1 MFKDIE
7 LKHDGVY
14 EIKKDKEENEFTV
27 KVANYMSV
35 INQEVNLDTSEHFVN
50 LEFQPINDSEH
61 RLLKVQAAD
70 IVTYHSL
77 NKLASK
83 GLDVNEVNKQKVIK
97 ALRQSRENAPYIQ
110 SHQTLGFVQR
120 NNQLVF
126 NHQVSYGLDAASSY
140 VGPLD
145 IQPKGDEDIYMD
157 MIQSEVIGTL
167 GLELALVFG
176 VSSAMLGFINTQYPM
191 ESLMVHLV
199 GSSSCG
205 KSTTA
210 ILAASIWGNCNLR
223 ENGLISSFNT
233 TLNALQK
240 RLSGNFGVVQCL
252 DELNQYSGNDIT
264 KLIYSLSEGRIR
276 SRLNKECEINQ
287 LESWNTLIL
296 STGEKSILGMATQ
309 NEGLRVRLFEFT
321 MPQWTKSAENS
332 NQIKSITAQN
342 YGWLGLRFIQ
352 KLDELGTQR
361 VVKIYNSW
369 KEYFCSKLK
378 ETPFTDRVAAKIA
391 ILLTS
396 AQILHD
402 EMELSVDVEKIQEFL
417 LTSVDDGL
425 VKIDLAQ
432 KAYDR
437 LMEYIS
443 TNRTLFSTESK
454 QRTYR
459 GHEFIPSNCKGK
471 IFLDTQ
477 GNIEKVAIQ
486 ISTFKEILNS
496 LGFESPKLVL
506 DKWKDRDWLQC
517 ESGRTSTRIMINN
530 TKVGCYV
537 LKVQVAS
544 QALGY

>member
-361 VVKIYNSW
+361 V
-369 KEYFCSKLK
+369 
-378 ETPFTDRVAAKIA
+378 
-391 ILLTS
+391 
-396 AQILHD
+396 
-402 EMELSVDVEKIQEFL
+402 LSLIH
-417 LTSVDDGL
+417 
-425 VKIDLAQ
+425 I
-432 KAYDR
+432 
-437 LMEYIS
+437 
-443 TNRTLFSTESK
+443 
-454 QRTYR
+454 
-459 GHEFIPSNCKGK
+459 
-471 IFLDTQ
+471 
-477 GNIEKVAIQ
+477 
-486 ISTFKEILNS
+486 
-496 LGFESPKLVL
+496 
-506 DKWKDRDWLQC
+506 
-517 ESGRTSTRIMINN
+517 
-530 TKVGCYV
+530 
-537 LKVQVAS
+537 
-544 QALGY
+544 

>member
-321 MPQWTKSAENS
+321 MPQ
-332 NQIKSITAQN
+332 
-342 YGWLGLRFIQ
+342 
-352 KLDELGTQR
+352 
-361 VVKIYNSW
+361 
-369 KEYFCSKLK
+369 
-378 ETPFTDRVAAKIA
+378 
-391 ILLTS
+391 
-396 AQILHD
+396 
-402 EMELSVDVEKIQEFL
+402 
-417 LTSVDDGL
+417 
-425 VKIDLAQ
+425 
-432 KAYDR
+432 
-437 LMEYIS
+437 
-443 TNRTLFSTESK
+443 
-454 QRTYR
+454 
-459 GHEFIPSNCKGK
+459 
-471 IFLDTQ
+471 
-477 GNIEKVAIQ
+477 
-486 ISTFKEILNS
+486 
-496 LGFESPKLVL
+496 
-506 DKWKDRDWLQC
+506 
-517 ESGRTSTRIMINN
+517 
-530 TKVGCYV
+530 
-537 LKVQVAS
+537 
-544 QALGY
+544 